1 MTLAEGGSGQTFL
14 PVLKEADLIDRLFLC
29 LSFHH
34 IQSARLS
41 TRFAFQYLIK
51 DYLLKQVDSTN

>member
-1 MTLAEGGSGQTFL
+1 MFTFMTLAEGGSGQTFL

-34 IQSARLS
+34 IQSAVSRYG
-41 TRFAFQYLIK
+41 AI
-51 DYLLKQVDSTN
+51 